1 MSEAELLLLGSESLD
16 RVWSLVQWWA
26 SISFGLLV
34 IAHIAADRIGLFVAV
49 LVSMLYTGFTLAVLR
64 IAQRN
69 MGIVE
74 SVIGDLRVLKTAGV
88 ELTMTAQYW
97 MQGSDPVIKM
107 AMPAVV
113 VFTYLSVLGYFIY
126 SYRNKFSDGNT

>member
-16 RVWSLVQWWA
+16 RMWSLIQWWA

-34 IAHIAADRIGLFVAV
+34 IAHIAADRIGIYVAV
-49 LVSMLYTGFTLAVLR
+49 LVSMLYTGFSFVVHR

-74 SVIGDLRVLKTAGV
+74 SIVGDLRVLKTAGV
-88 ELTMTAQYW
+88 DLTMTAQYW
-97 MQGSDPVIKM
+97 MQGTDPGVKI
-107 AMPAVV
+107 AMPAVII
-113 VFTYLSVLGYFIY
+113 FNYISILGYFIY
-126 SYRNKFSDGNT
+126 SYRSKQPDGNT